1 MKDLIKTLQKEK
13 YEANQKYDEVR
24 QELDDSKKD
33 LRLLRE
39 QINRQRVGIQNEG
52 LTTTIKLDNFLNLPS
67 SKASPST
74 SMKSSSTT
82 PIHSSIS
89 CYALSPSVDTNS
101 SSINLLKENE
111 FLGEQKLSLENDMK
125 ILLCRLEECEIERDA
140 FKTKYN
146 ELDQVVI
153 EQMNAS
159 DTNNNDNGSSSKRTP
174 GVNLSEIMT
183 EMKQLKATNQS
194 LIKELTDLKTNKTLN
209 QDLNDEASSADAVS
223 LNLNKAQIKN
233 LLKKS
238 DHILANF
245 VGAHKS
251 LTNSDIQ
258 LALETISEFRKLV
271 DQLLE
276 MLNDRIIAGKHQRK
290 INKLLAI
297 RVQDLEKQLIVSKSD
312 ENPNKSLIKFDE
324 TNL

>member
-1 MKDLIKTLQKEK
+1 LKDLIKTLQKEK